1 MGVSSVRAWVL
12 DIWLPG
18 SWLPARKP
26 RGRKL
31 ATQILASYLTILIF
45 TVLLGFALFTYQQRQ
60 QLDLE
65 YRAQALAIARTVAGI
80 PTIRQAMEYGGGGD
94 VVQNVAEQVRRDSGA
109 DYVVVID
116 RDGIR
121 HSHRNPALV
130 GQRIEEPVVAL
141 DGHSYTGTNLG
152 SLGPS
157 ANGKAPLY
165 GPTGAI
171 VGEVS
176 VGFLERNV
184 SGQLGRQ
191 LPGYALYAALAL
203 AVGVAA
209 SYLLARRLKRSTF
222 GLELH
227 EIASLLSEREAML
240 HGVREGVVTFDGSGR
255 VSLVNDEAR
264 RLLRLPFGVVS
275 RRIEEL
281 VPDGRLRD
289 VLSGTITGTDQVV
302 LTDDHCLE
310 VNRMPVNLGGHD
322 LGAVVT
328 LRDRTELEGLLREL
342 DNIRGLTDALRAQ
355 GHEFS
360 NRMHTLTGLLEL
372 GDREEALRY
381 IADTGGTHAMLLE
394 SVRERIASPLVAGLF
409 LAKATVAAER
419 GVELALTDDSY
430 LEGTSGRGQ
439 ALLTVIGNL
448 VDNAID
454 AAASGPQPGR
464 VVLDI
469 REDERGIRVQVCDT
483 GPGLPA
489 GAADQIFQ
497 DGFTTKTARGELRR
511 GLGLALV
518 RRVVQRCDGELSAV
532 DGAEGAVFT
541 AVLPAEVLPP
551 ESLRP
556 GVLPP
561 EVLPAEGRPAPV
573 GSGVTS

>member
-1 MGVSSVRAWVL
+1 
-12 DIWLPG
+12 
-18 SWLPARKP
+18 
-26 RGRKL
+26 
-31 ATQILASYLTILIF
+31 
-45 TVLLGFALFTYQQRQ
+45 
-60 QLDLE
+60 
-65 YRAQALAIARTVAGI
+65 
-80 PTIRQAMEYGGGGD
+80 
-94 VVQNVAEQVRRDSGA
+94 
-109 DYVVVID
+109 
-116 RDGIR
+116 
-121 HSHRNPALV
+121 
-130 GQRIEEPVVAL
+130 
-141 DGHSYTGTNLG
+141 
-152 SLGPS
+152 
-157 ANGKAPLY
+157 
-165 GPTGAI
+165 
-171 VGEVS
+171 
-176 VGFLERNV
+176 
-184 SGQLGRQ
+184 
-191 LPGYALYAALAL
+191 
-203 AVGVAA
+203 
-209 SYLLARRLKRSTF
+209 
-222 GLELH
+222 
-227 EIASLLSEREAML
+227 ML

-289 VLSGTITGTDQVV
+289 VLSGTVTGTDQVV

-551 ESLRP
+551 E
-556 GVLPP
+556 
-561 EVLPAEGRPAPV
+561 VLPAEGRPAPV